1 MREKLSAIALTMAQK
16 ITAEY
21 LIYYE
26 LGIACGN
33 EPTESDHDL
42 AEMRA
47 LVDADMDDFEPCTIR
62 ESVLTI
68 FCGGS
73 VLALAKL
80 LCMHQRHKLQKL
92 IKAEEA

>member
-1 MREKLSAIALTMAQK
+1 MREKLSAIALTLAQK

-62 ESVLTI
+62 ESALTI
-68 FCGGS
+68 FCSGP
-73 VLALAKL
+73 VLALGKL
-80 LCMHQRHKLQKL
+80 LCMYRRHKLRKIQ
-92 IKAEEA
+92 KAEEA

>member
-26 LGIACGN
+26 LGVACGN

-42 AEMRA
+42 AEMRE
-47 LVDADMDDFEPCTIR
+47 LVDADMDDFELCTIR
-62 ESVLTI
+62 ESALTI
-68 FCGGS
+68 LCGGP

-80 LCMHQRHKLQKL
+80 LCMYRRHKLRKIQ
-92 IKAEEA
+92 KAEEV